1 MRSLQLH
8 RYRWHSNSSHYNHYF
23 FSTSDATTSSSTT
36 RNRVPKA
43 LYRQLLCW
51 CRRNEGVPFNPLP
64 PLTLAP
70 PQVNPVALGRL
81 KEMRSF
87 LDRNSDDLEDD
98 NHVVKFGQC
107 NHPAHY
113 ALYKGDIVVKDNLI
127 TFPEIRG
134 ANELR
139 SVIRSVYWL
148 NNEHTIANIANA
160 EKGNDDDSGVDV
172 NDSSCADNDDAQKG
186 QISLAFEAIKSCNEL
201 SSNELDSR
209 IKKRESSIEVRN
221 RKEDEPLF
229 HVGQVIQHKKAKWRG
244 VIVGWAIEEAKTT
257 GNRLTSLTTKQYEI
271 SEADSESTT
280 NKDEAT
286 PQATVKYTILVDMND
301 SSLLHLSKSIS
312 LESQQDLIPVD
323 QPNLR
328 RIQNHLIHQYF
339 SNFDPNEGGHFSPN
353 KVLNYVYPLDRF
365 SNVGIEGIEKNV
377 DPSSQN
383 NAAAEVSLSPEL
395 QEACEAIT
403 NGVQDIGHRLLPP
416 VLDLNKQQLSDDNKG
431 VSLASTLLSSLQ
443 SMSEENERGISS
455 ASSPLDLAI
464 SSVKKL
470 NQFYAKLIALQ
481 WSHSV
486 HKKNENNI
494 DFKLGQTVKHKLFNF
509 KGVVV
514 AWDPKPHMD
523 VSQWDGLQGVENPNE
538 KPFYHIRPDINDC
551 IREFGGPR
559 SWRYVCQDNLEPYDL
574 KHGRIELE
582 MELDEDEWG
591 WDKENGWFAPS
602 EEIRFMHAED
612 VGENEE
618 AIKETIQ
625 RLKEIISDCFLSAQG
640 RGSITGLYSLD
651 DLFYLLNS
659 VGKLE
664 DATAVQDMIKEVFKE
679 FPDSSLR
686 KQLDAGISELIEGK
700 TKQALETFTDIV
712 ATEPAYGEA
721 WNKKATVHYMLGER
735 QSAIDASNKAL
746 EADPRNF
753 QALAGIGLVE
763 MDAMNDKEAITAFQ
777 QCLALNP
784 WSMVSARL
792 SICMSRRDRSSSTS
806 GNVDE

>member
-1 MRSLQLH
+1 MLLQRS
-8 RYRWHSNSSHYNHYF
+8 RCHSNNNSSHCYN
-23 FSTSDATTSSSTT
+23 FSTSNASSS
-36 RNRVPKA
+36 RNVVPKA

-51 CRRNEGVPFNPLP
+51 CRRNDGVPFNTLP

-70 PQVNPVALGRL
+70 PQVNPLALGRL

-87 LDRNSDDLEDD
+87 LDRNSNDLDG
-98 NHVVKFGQC
+98 NHVKVGQN

-113 ALYKGDIVVKDNLI
+113 ALYKEDIVVKDNLI
-127 TFPEIRG
+127 TFPEIRDT
-134 ANELR
+134 NELR

-148 NNEHTIANIANA
+148 NNEHTIANIENA
-160 EKGNDDDSGVDV
+160 QEGS
-172 NDSSCADNDDAQKG
+172 DSSSSGGADEDQKG

-209 IKKRESSIEVRN
+209 LKKRESSIEIRN
-221 RKEDEPLF
+221 RKEGVPLF

-244 VIVGWAIEEAKTT
+244 VIVGWAIDEAKTS
-257 GNRLTSLTTKQYEI
+257 GQLSKDRLTSLTTKQYEV
-271 SEADSESTT
+271 SAAESDTAT
-280 NKDEAT
+280 NEDGT
-286 PQATVKYTILVDMND
+286 PSMKATVKYTILVDMND

-312 LESQQDLIPVD
+312 LESQEDLVPID
-323 QPNLR
+323 QPGLR

-339 SNFDPNEGGHFSPN
+339 SKFDPNEGGHFAPN
-353 KVLNYVYPLDRF
+353 KVLKFVYPLDRF
-365 SNVGIEGIEKNV
+365 SNDGNEGIEESV
-377 DPSSQN
+377 DPSSHD
-383 NAAAEVSLSPEL
+383 AKAKVSVSPEL
-395 QEACEAIT
+395 QFACEAIT
-403 NGVQDIGHRLLPP
+403 NGIQDIGHRLLPP
-416 VLDLNKQQLSDDNKG
+416 VLELNKQQLNDDNG
-431 VSLASTLLSSLQ
+431 VVSVASTLLSSLQ
-443 SMSEENERGISS
+443 SMSLENERGISS
-455 ASSPLDLAI
+455 PSSPLDSAI
-464 SSVKKL
+464 SSIKKL
-470 NQFYAKLIALQ
+470 NQFYAKLIALE
-481 WSHSV
+481 WSHDI
-486 HKKNENNI
+486 HKKNENTI

-523 VSQWDGLQGVENPNE
+523 VSQWDGLQGVDNPNE

-559 SWRYVCQDNLEPYDL
+559 TWRYVCQDNLEPYDL

-582 MELDEDEWG
+582 MELDEEEWG

-612 VGENEE
+612 VGDNEE
-618 AIKETIQ
+618 AIVETIQ
-625 RLKEIISDCFLSAQG
+625 KLKDIISDCFLSVQG
-640 RGSITGLYSLD
+640 NGSITGLYSLD
-651 DLFYLLNS
+651 DLFCLLNS

-664 DATAVQDMIKEVFKE
+664 DATTVQDMIKEVFKE

-700 TKQALETFTDIV
+700 TKQALETFSDIV

-735 QSAIDASNKAL
+735 AAAIEASNKAL
-746 EADPRNF
+746 ETDPRNF

-763 MDAMNDKEAITAFQ
+763 MDALNDKEAITAFQ
-777 QCLALNP
+777 RCLELNP

-792 SICMSRRDRSSSTS
+792 SICMNRRARSSSKADS
-806 GNVDE
+806 VDE